1 MLNFDDKVISYQQT
15 PDSDSEHQ
23 LKNHTLK
30 QPQKTKDLKTL
41 MLFLIHA
48 VGLDIINHLYCNGPQ
63 PSLRQGNQTLHYQ
76 VSLDSRRPTQPD
88 LHLSLPHSSLP
99 AACDG
104 AGRKTVPGTSVKF
117 VTEQKRK
124 GKKSKKWKRK
134 KKRRT
139 VDVFCDQW
147 PPGGCIIINRES
159 LTVFGEV
166 QKLRVDFTSQLKSTS
181 NLLKSTKTPGVLL
194 HFHTVKVNLPNRSRG
209 VI

>member
-1 MLNFDDKVISYQQT
+1 
-15 PDSDSEHQ
+15 
-23 LKNHTLK
+23 
-30 QPQKTKDLKTL
+30 

-63 PSLRQGNQTLHYQ
+63 ASLRQGNQTLHYQ

-124 GKKSKKWKRK
+124 GKKRKARNGKEKKRK
-134 KKRRT
+134 E
-139 VDVFCDQW
+139 
-147 PPGGCIIINRES
+147 G
-159 LTVFGEV
+159 
-166 QKLRVDFTSQLKSTS
+166 
-181 NLLKSTKTPGVLL
+181 
-194 HFHTVKVNLPNRSRG
+194 RSMCF
-209 VI
+209 VISGHQVAV